1 MKTGE
6 RLRAGL
12 RVNWWHGPRL
22 TSGIVG
28 PLVGLVYII
37 ALPFTGL
44 TTVILLIGYYVK
56 QRMVIFGRRAV
67 HTIVKA

>member
-1 MKTGE
+1 MKIDK
-6 RLRAGL
+6 RLWAGL
-12 RVNWWHGPRL
+12 RVNRWHGSML

-28 PLVGLVYII
+28 PLLGLVYII

-44 TTVILLIGYYVK
+44 TSVILLIGYYVK
-56 QRMVIFGRRAV
+56 QRIVTFGRRAV